1 MKSEAFNFSGK
12 LVTFYGVA
20 GSGARERMIHTA
32 CYGDGKIV
40 HVCDSEERNTTA
52 YNYLRHL
59 TPEETTKRVTIY
71 PFPSKTFD
79 KRTLIEYLDKLGMD
93 ENTTLVI
100 DSAERLCEGRIAGV
114 LYYLKAFA
122 ERTGVA
128 TLTTIQAP
136 SDGRLIIETIIPHRN
151 VRVDRV

>member
-1 MKSEAFNFSGK
+1 MKSEAFDFSGK

-40 HVCDSEERNTTA
+40 HICDSEERNTTE

-59 TPEETTKRVTIY
+59 KPEEAIKRVTTY
-71 PFPSKTFD
+71 SFPRNVFD
-79 KRTLIEYLDKLGMD
+79 KRTLIEYLDSLEMD
-93 ENTTLVI
+93 KNTTLVI
-100 DSAERLCEGRIAGV
+100 DGVERICEGHLAGV
-114 LYYLKAFA
+114 LYYLKAFS